1 MDSRRSNPSGT
12 AVSGA
17 EPYFPDTAWQRRTPA
32 EAGVDPQRLSEA
44 IDFAIAGETKAPR
57 DLVMNHYQNFGR
69 EPFGYAIGPI
79 KERGVPTGLIIHR
92 GHIIAEWGDPLAVEM
107 THSVTKSFLSS
118 VVGLAVDRGL
128 IGSVHD
134 RVTDYLAPVL
144 VYDPLPRANKSDRL
158 DRPDL
163 LSLFDTPHNRTITWD
178 DLLRQTSDWEG
189 TLWGKPDWADRPG
202 ENPADWRTR
211 PRHKPGTVY
220 QYNDVRTNVLALAVL
235 NLWRRPLP
243 QVLKEGIMDPIG
255 ASNSWRWFGYEN
267 SWIVLDGVPVQSVT
281 GGGHWGGGI
290 FINAYDM
297 ARFGYLTLR
306 GGIWKDRRLLSAD
319 WIAQARTPT
328 APEPIYGFMNWFLNT
343 DRKRWPS
350 APATAFAHIGNG
362 TNMVYVDPDH
372 DVVAVVRWIDGE
384 AIDGFLQR
392 LLAAID

>member
-134 RVTDYLAPVL
+134 RVEALRKMDTRRGNQVTTC
-144 VYDPLPRANKSDRL
+144 RKSE
-158 DRPDL
+158 
-163 LSLFDTPHNRTITWD
+163 H
-178 DLLRQTSDWEG
+178 
-189 TLWGKPDWADRPG
+189 
-202 ENPADWRTR
+202 
-211 PRHKPGTVY
+211 
-220 QYNDVRTNVLALAVL
+220 
-235 NLWRRPLP
+235 
-243 QVLKEGIMDPIG
+243 
-255 ASNSWRWFGYEN
+255 SNF
-267 SWIVLDGVPVQSVT
+267 V
-281 GGGHWGGGI
+281 
-290 FINAYDM
+290 
-297 ARFGYLTLR
+297 
-306 GGIWKDRRLLSAD
+306 
-319 WIAQARTPT
+319 
-328 APEPIYGFMNWFLNT
+328 
-343 DRKRWPS
+343 
-350 APATAFAHIGNG
+350 
-362 TNMVYVDPDH
+362 
-372 DVVAVVRWIDGE
+372 
-384 AIDGFLQR
+384 
-392 LLAAID
+392 